1 MSKIAFLFA
10 GQGSQYAGMGKN
22 WVPLYPEAQEVYEE
36 ANEAAGFDLAKL
48 TFEGSIEE
56 LTRTENTQP
65 VLVAMSVAAYRVYM
79 NRIGAPADLMAGH
92 SLGEISALACAGAI
106 SLTDAIR
113 IARKR
118 GLLMQAAAA
127 DGAGAMAAISGV
139 DQAEIERQCALA
151 SRDGYSVSI
160 SNINAPS
167 QIVISGHKE
176 AVQSAIEAL
185 KSVGGRAVLLKVGGP
200 FHSSLMAPAAESF
213 SEELLKYSFKKG
225 PFGTPV
231 LSNISG
237 RPYEGGEQIVANL
250 VKQIV
255 APVQWV
261 ASMKYLAE
269 QGVTTAI
276 EFGPGAVLT
285 NLMSRTAPEI
295 QTLSFDKSPSLE
307 VIKETIEQVQ
317 TVPTSGS
324 RPVLSLLARSL
335 GIAVSTRNRNWDQEA
350 YKKGVSEPYKQIQQL
365 QEKLEQEGREPSLSE
380 MKEAVLM
387 LESVFKTKGT
397 PPEEA
402 VERFEQLF
410 AETGTG
416 HLFQDYKV
424 MV

>member
-1 MSKIAFLFA
+1 
-10 GQGSQYAGMGKN
+10 
-22 WVPLYPEAQEVYEE
+22 
-36 ANEAAGFDLAKL
+36 
-48 TFEGSIEE
+48 
-56 LTRTENTQP
+56 
-65 VLVAMSVAAYRVYM
+65 
-79 NRIGAPADLMAGH
+79 
-92 SLGEISALACAGAI
+92 
-106 SLTDAIR
+106 
-113 IARKR
+113 
-118 GLLMQAAAA
+118 
-127 DGAGAMAAISGV
+127 
-139 DQAEIERQCALA
+139 
-151 SRDGYSVSI
+151 
-160 SNINAPS
+160 
-167 QIVISGHKE
+167 
-176 AVQSAIEAL
+176 
-185 KSVGGRAVLLKVGGP
+185 
-200 FHSSLMAPAAESF
+200 MAPAAERF

-324 RPVLSLLARSL
+324 RPALSLLARSL
-335 GIAVSTRNRNWDQEA
+335 GIAVSTRNRNWDQVA